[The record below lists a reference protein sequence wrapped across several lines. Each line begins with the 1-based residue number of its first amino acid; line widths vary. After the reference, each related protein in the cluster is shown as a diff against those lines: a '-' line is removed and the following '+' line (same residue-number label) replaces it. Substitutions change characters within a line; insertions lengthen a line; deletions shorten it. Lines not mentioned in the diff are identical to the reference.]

1 MLIDKEALMHQV
13 MTSGRNKKLYCPC
26 CGRLVHV
33 YPRGLNSGMARFLLL
48 LVRAYKK
55 YPRFYSTRDLMPH
68 DNKACSDGTY
78 LVHWG
83 LIEKSDGTNS
93 AMAPAG
99 SYRPTEKGLRFA
111 HGLERVPSH
120 AHVIPPNTLVGW
132 SDKTTDVKKA
142 LGKKFNYEELM
153 R

>member
-1 MLIDKEALMHQV
+1 MTDQAFIDSIRQ
-13 MTSGRNKKLYCPC
+13 SGKSKRCPC
-26 CGRLVHV
+26 CNRLVKV
-33 YPRGLNSGMARFLLL
+33 YPRKLNSNMARFLIL
-48 LVRAYKK
+48 LVREYKK
-55 YPRFYSTRDLMPH
+55 YPRYYKTRELYPK
-68 DNKACSDGTY
+68 DNKACSDGSY

-83 LIEKSDGTNS
+83 LVDKADRSNQ

-99 SYRPTEKGLRFA
+99 TYRPTEKGLRFA

-132 SDKTTDVKKA
+132 SDKTTDIKQA
-142 LGKKFNYEELM
+142 LGKKFNYDELM